1 MPEMIL
7 CLTNQKKLC
16 LAGYLYGY
24 PLDPYMVISL
34 TREAA
39 GGDEL

>member
-7 CLTNQKKLC
+7 CLTKKKLC
-16 LAGYLYGY
+16 FAGYPYGY
-24 PLDPYMVISL
+24 PLDPYMVISP